1 MAMYNLLTRK
11 IVIKFNIIRLVKI
24 QNFLHSFVNIAS
36 TILIQAV
43 NFSVIESAY
52 KKKQVHPMHSSSR
65 QVNKNKRETKTV
77 SSILGN
83 W

>member
-24 QNFLHSFVNIAS
+24 QNFLHSFVSIAS

-52 KKKQVHPMHSSSR
+52 DKQVHPMHNSSR
-65 QVNKNKRETKTV
+65 QVNKNKRETKTM